1 MWLSGKK
8 IMLKSFSFT
17 LSIYSIMA
25 QINNAD
31 KPIETSNSYTQ
42 EQSWIWGSLAALLVS
57 LLGLFIPLLLVPVFK
72 SKKIT
77 ADSIESI
84 VIILIAFAAGALFG
98 DTIIHIIP
106 DVFGTTDSEES
117 SFSSSIASLIICCG
131 MTFFI
136 LLDKIFLCC
145 GISSQHNHNHS
156 SPPIDYVVEEENR
169 ICPNRECEEPIQC
182 QELELKENLQTV
194 PIEDKEKFNSL
205 KDDSKSKKSMPNE
218 IKEVIQKSSLCSKWL
233 NSFRGKDNNG
243 YMILFAG
250 LIHNVMDGLAVGAAF
265 ASRDK
270 NFAFSTFI
278 AILAHEIPHE
288 LGDISILIHSKF
300 GICQALFCNTMI
312 NFASLIGA
320 IIGLEIG
327 NINETANKYIMS
339 FVAGNFF
346 HISCVNMIPMI
357 INNKNKSTSL
367 LQILMFTVGLG
378 VMFVVLTLEM

>member
-1 MWLSGKK
+1 
-8 IMLKSFSFT
+8 
-17 LSIYSIMA
+17 MA
-25 QINNAD
+25 QITNAD
-31 KPIETSNSYTQ
+31 KPIETSNTYTQ
-42 EQSWIWGSLAALLVS
+42 EQSWIWGSLAALLIS
-57 LLGLFIPLLLVPVFK
+57 LLGFFIPLLLVPVFK

-77 ADSIESI
+77 AHSIESI

-98 DTIIHIIP
+98 DAVIHIIP
-106 DVFGTTDSEES
+106 DVFGTKTDNEES

-131 MTFFI
+131 ITFFI
-136 LLDKIFLCC
+136 LLDKIFLFC

-156 SPPIDYVVEEENR
+156 SPPIDYVVEEENC

-182 QELELKENLQTV
+182 QELELEENLQTV
-194 PIEDKEKFNSL
+194 PIESKEKFNSL
-205 KDDSKSKKSMPNE
+205 GDDSKSKRSTINE
-218 IKEVIQKSSLCSKWL
+218 TKEATQESSLCSKWI

-243 YMILFAG
+243 YMILFAS
-250 LIHNVMDGLAVGAAF
+250 LIHNVIDGLAIGAAF

-320 IIGLEIG
+320 LIGLEIG

-346 HISCVNMIPMI
+346 YISCVNMMPSIS
-357 INNKNKSTSL
+357 NNKNKSTSI
-367 LQILMFTVGLG
+367 LQILMFALGLG
-378 VMFVVLTLEM
+378 VMFGVLRLEM